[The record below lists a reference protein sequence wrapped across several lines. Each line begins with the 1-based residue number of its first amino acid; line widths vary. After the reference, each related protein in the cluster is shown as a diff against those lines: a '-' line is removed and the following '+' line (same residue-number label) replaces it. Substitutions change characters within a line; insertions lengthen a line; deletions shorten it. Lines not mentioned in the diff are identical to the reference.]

1 MQKSTK
7 IIVIGAVLAA
17 VIYGLYQYA
26 KKNTAKLAEMT
37 YRFQNFKI
45 LKASFRDFS
54 STIEVVLTNPSNIG
68 FTVTGY
74 DINIQIQETP
84 ILNIKDDSINITIP
98 ANQSVAIPLS
108 VQFDPRKLGS
118 TLLPLFVAVFV
129 TGDSKEK
136 IKMRYV
142 GTASGRF
149 GAVGVKNIPID
160 YTYEM

>member
-1 MQKSTK
+1 MEKGTK
-7 IIVIGAVLAA
+7 LFLSVATIGAI
-17 VIYGLYQYA
+17 IYGIYRYA

-45 LKASFRDFS
+45 LNASFRDFS
-54 STIEVVLTNPSNIG
+54 SSIEVVLTNPSNIG

-74 DINIQIQETP
+74 DINVQIQGTP
-84 ILNIKDDSINITIP
+84 ILNIKDDSVDITIP

-108 VQFDPRKLGS
+108 VQFDPRKLSS
-118 TLLPLFVAVFV
+118 TLLSLFLAVFV
-129 TGDSKEK
+129 TGDAKNK
-136 IKMRYV
+136 IKIRYF

-149 GAVGVKNIPID
+149 GALGVKNIPID

>member
-1 MQKSTK
+1 MNKNTK
-7 IIVIGAVLAA
+7 LALGIAAVLAI
-17 VIYGLYQYA
+17 VYGIYRYA

-45 LKASFRDFS
+45 QRAALKDFQS
-54 STIEVVLTNPSNIG
+54 SVEIVLTNPSNIG

-74 DINIQIQETP
+74 DINVKVQEVP
-84 ILNIKDDSINITIP
+84 VLNIKDDAVDITIP
-98 ANQSVAIPLS
+98 ANESVTLPLTI
-108 VQFDPRKLGS
+108 QFDPRKLGA
-118 TLLPLFVAVFV
+118 TLLPLFMAVFV

-136 IKMRYV
+136 IKIRYV

-149 GAVGVKNIPID
+149 GALGVKNIPID

>member
-1 MQKSTK
+1 MQKSSK
-7 IIVIGAVLAA
+7 IIVISLVALAI
-17 VIYGLYQYA
+17 VYGVYQYA

-45 LKASFRDFS
+45 LNVSFRDFQS
-54 STIEVVLTNPSNIG
+54 SIEVVLTNPSNLG

-74 DINIQIQETP
+74 NINVEIQNTR
-84 ILNIKDDSINITIP
+84 ILNIADDSVNITIP
-98 ANQSVAIPLS
+98 SNQSVAIPLS
-108 VQFDPRKLGS
+108 IQFDPRKLSS
-118 TLLPLFVAVFV
+118 TLLPLFLAVFL

-136 IKMRYV
+136 IRIRYV

-149 GAVGVKNIPID
+149 GALGVKNIPID

>member
-1 MQKSTK
+1 MPKSTR
-7 IIVIGAVLAA
+7 IVIIGAVIAA
-17 VIYGLYQYA
+17 VIYGIYQYA

-45 LKASFRDFS
+45 LNASFRDFS

-68 FTVTGY
+68 FNVTGY
-74 DINIQIQETP
+74 DINVQIQGTP
-84 ILNIKDDSINITIP
+84 ILNIKDNSVDITIP

-108 VQFDPRKLGS
+108 VQFDPRKLSS
-118 TLLPLFVAVFV
+118 TLLPLFLDVFV
-129 TGDSKEK
+129 TGNSTEK
-136 IKMRYV
+136 LKIRYV

-149 GAVGVKNIPID
+149 GALGVKNIPID

>member
-1 MQKSTK
+1 MQKNTK
-7 IIVIGAVLAA
+7 ILVIGVVVVAM
-17 VIYGLYQYA
+17 IYGIYQYA

-45 LKASFRDFS
+45 LNASFRDFS
-54 STIEVVLTNPSNIG
+54 SSIEVVLTNPSNIG

-74 DINIQIQETP
+74 DINVQIQGTP
-84 ILNIKDDSINITIP
+84 LLNIKDDSVNITIP
-98 ANQSVAIPLS
+98 SNESVAIPLAI
-108 VQFDPRKLGS
+108 QFDPRKLS
-118 TLLPLFVAVFV
+118 ATLLPLFLAVFV

-136 IKMRYV
+136 LKIRYY

-149 GAVGVKNIPID
+149 GALGVKNIPID